1 MRTLITGGSGFVGSY
16 FYEALHEAGDE
27 LVILDLVRPAG
38 RFLMADYIEGD
49 VRDPAVVRRAM
60 EGCDRVLHL
69 AAAHHDFGI
78 SDETYFSVNR
88 DGTRVVTDAM
98 TDLGLKDVCFY
109 SSAAVYGAAP
119 EPRDETV
126 TPRPLSAYGASKLA
140 GEEVIKD
147 WANNGDS
154 RRALVIRPT
163 VLFGPRNYA
172 NMYSLIR
179 QIHRNRF
186 VQVGA
191 GRNIKS
197 LAFVENI
204 VAATQ
209 FLWGKADLA
218 SNFEVFNYADTPH
231 LDSAAIAA
239 AVYDALGKRR
249 PSFRVPMNAALL
261 AALPFDLVIKL
272 TGKNLPVSSAR
283 IKKLA
288 GVQTKFEAQKVVDA
302 GFRARYTIQAGVEK
316 MTDWYLD
323 QGRSQTPVW
332 HTPPAA
338 VRVAAQ

>member
-27 LVILDLVRPAG
+27 LVILDLVKPDF

-49 VRDPAVVRRAM
+49 IRDPGAVRKAM
-60 EGCDRVLHL
+60 LGCDRVLHL

-88 DGTRVVTDAM
+88 DGTKVITDVMAEQGVK
-98 TDLGLKDVCFY
+98 DLCFY
-109 SSAAVYGAAP
+109 SSAAVYGWAP
-119 EPRDETV
+119 EPRDESV
-126 TPRPLSAYGASKLA
+126 TPEPLSAYGASKLA
-140 GEEVIKD
+140 GEQVIRNWSRAHD
-147 WANNGDS
+147 D

-163 VLFGPRNYA
+163 VIFGARNYA

-179 QIHRNRF
+179 QIERGRF
-186 VQVGA
+186 VQVGE

-197 LAFVENI
+197 LAYVENI
-204 VAATQ
+204 VGATRY
-209 FLWGKADLA
+209 LWEKNRPE
-218 SNFEVFNYADTPH
+218 SSFEVFNYADTPH
-231 LDSAAIAA
+231 LDSAAIAG

-249 PSFRVPMNAALL
+249 PGFRVPMSAALL

-288 GVQTKFEAQKVVDA
+288 GVQTRFEAEKVVEA
-302 GFRARYTIQAGVEK
+302 GYRARYTIEAGIAK
-316 MTDWYLD
+316 MVDWYLE
-323 QGRSQTPVW
+323 QGRAQTPVW

-338 VRVAAQ
+338 VRVVG